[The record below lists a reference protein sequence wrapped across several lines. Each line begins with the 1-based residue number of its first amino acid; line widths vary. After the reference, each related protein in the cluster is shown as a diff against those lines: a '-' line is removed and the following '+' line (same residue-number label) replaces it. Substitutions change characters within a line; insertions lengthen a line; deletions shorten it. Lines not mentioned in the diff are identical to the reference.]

1 MDLDVDPAPLPPPP
15 PMPRHSWH
23 WVPRPKGANGL
34 EEWCQWLN
42 FLDGILTAHALTG
55 GRFTELNGLMSRAWN
70 ISPLAYGTLKF
81 WLFWFGL
88 KCLERTALVRE
99 GTQAVR
105 ETILKGVFLV
115 FLLVF
120 LWHLFVLSLFP

>member
-1 MDLDVDPAPLPPPP
+1 MNSEEDRFPSPPTTPKL
-15 PMPRHSWH
+15 SWH
-23 WVPRPKGANGL
+23 WVPRPRGATGL

-55 GRFTELNGLMSRAWN
+55 GRFTELNLMMRKAWEV
-70 ISPLAYGTLKF
+70 SPLLYGTMKF

-88 KCLERTALVRE
+88 KCLEHAGISEGDQTVRE
-99 GTQAVR
+99 RVLQG
-105 ETILKGVFLV
+105 IFLV

-120 LWHLFVLSLFP
+120 FWHMFALSIFS